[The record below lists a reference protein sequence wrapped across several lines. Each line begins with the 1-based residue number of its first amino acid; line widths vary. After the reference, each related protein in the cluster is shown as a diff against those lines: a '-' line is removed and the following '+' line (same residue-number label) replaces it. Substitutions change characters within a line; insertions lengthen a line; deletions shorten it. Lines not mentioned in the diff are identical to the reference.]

1 MIGFLH
7 SLTNRKATYFFH
19 CLVGVNLVP
28 CFLIQN
34 VLDKACEIEIVLKNK
49 ILLEDRTVLLEN
61 LSFDQRHLC

>member
-34 VLDKACEIEIVLKNK
+34 VLDKACEIEIVLKNIK
-49 ILLEDRTVLLEN
+49 FSLRIE
-61 LSFDQRHLC
+61 LCC